1 MKPVKFNFDSNN
13 PNESLDNFKEL
24 LKCMQNPRFDSAYI
38 KYESNVGADN
48 PKFPLVLLSNSDKYE
63 IHVGGGTI
71 GPRRNISKEHINPY
85 LSSATIEIL
94 RIAGFKVGESIQNM
108 ILMEPKLHVTIWNN
122 IE

>member
-38 KYESNVGADN
+38 KYDSNVGADN

-63 IHVGGGTI
+63 IHIGGVTI
-71 GPRRNISKEHINPY
+71 GPRSIIAAGSVVIRDIPADSLAAGNPAVVKKSLIRN
-85 LSSATIEIL
+85 AD
-94 RIAGFKVGESIQNM
+94 
-108 ILMEPKLHVTIWNN
+108 
-122 IE
+122 